1 MSLRRQSRCRI
12 TLSVALTAASAG
24 LLVAGCQ
31 GSDAILP
38 PISTAGA
45 STAASGPPLQVPMP
59 TAAADTAEDYTRLL
73 LESSEI
79 NVAGDTYAAPAPT
92 RDPDGVKGAEVLMIN
107 RDQSRALGITV
118 VVLADAAA
126 AQAGLTQAKASL
138 STVVPTAPPRA
149 APAAMNTP
157 FDFVVDVGQ
166 KQAIA
171 VRVGLSSVS

>member
-1 MSLRRQSRCRI
+1 
-12 TLSVALTAASAG
+12 
-24 LLVAGCQ
+24 
-31 GSDAILP
+31 
-38 PISTAGA
+38 
-45 STAASGPPLQVPMP
+45 MP

-149 APAAMNTP
+149 VPVGAGATVFTGVSRDGLKAATALVFSQDRAIVRIDFYSLPAMNTP